1 MEQMVGCGFYNDW
14 MCICSKIMKMKKIV
28 SILFMLL
35 CVMSVTAA
43 QLTAQQKQDVIGK
56 INKAAS
62 GLKSMSCTFTQT
74 KYLSLLSDK
83 MVSEGKM
90 YYKQPNKLRWEYTT
104 PYKYLFI
111 FNGNKVYVGNN
122 SRKDVIDTN
131 TNKVFKEVARIMMST
146 VTGTAL
152 SNSSDFSIDVADG
165 NTQWQVTLVPKK
177 KEMKKM
183 FSKIDLLFNKSNL
196 MISEINIYE
205 KNNDRTNIK
214 LKNIKNNG
222 AVNETLF
229 AIPQ

>member
-1 MEQMVGCGFYNDW
+1 
-14 MCICSKIMKMKKIV
+14 MKKIV
-28 SILFMLL
+28 TILYLLL
-35 CVMSVTAA
+35 CVLPIMAA
-43 QLTAQQKQDVIGK
+43 PLTTQQKQDVIGR

-62 GLKSMSCTFTQT
+62 GLKTMSCSFTQT

-90 YYKQPNKLRWEYTT
+90 NYKQPNKLRWEYTT
-104 PYKYLFI
+104 PYQYLFI
-111 FNGNKVYVGNN
+111 FNGTKVYVGNK

-152 SNSSDFSIDVADG
+152 SNSSDFSIDVSDG
-165 NTQWQVTLVPKK
+165 NTQWQITLVPKK

-183 FSKIDLLFNKSNL
+183 FSKIVLLFNKSTL

-205 KNNDRTNIK
+205 KNSDRTNIK
-214 LKNIKNNG
+214 LKNIKTNG

-229 AIPQ
+229 AIPK